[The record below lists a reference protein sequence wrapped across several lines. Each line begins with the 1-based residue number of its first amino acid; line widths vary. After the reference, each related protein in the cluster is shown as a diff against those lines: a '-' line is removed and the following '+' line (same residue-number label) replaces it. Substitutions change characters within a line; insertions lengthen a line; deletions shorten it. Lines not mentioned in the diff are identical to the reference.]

1 MPQCGASSCVQGSAP
16 AVRPAHAST
25 AASSP
30 ASHGQPRA
38 PPPLSPLG
46 AEALGVVGVVGV
58 VGVEAAVTVTDAV
71 LVAWC
76 AASSVTVRLTVKLPA
91 AVVATVTVAALVAL
105 VKLAML
111 LPAVSV
117 HW

>member
-1 MPQCGASSCVQGSAP
+1 VCKGLRRPCGPRS
-16 AVRPAHAST
+16 AST

-38 PPPLSPLG
+38 PPPPSPLG

-58 VGVEAAVTVTDAV
+58 EAAVTVTEAV

-91 AVVATVTVAALVAL
+91 AVVATVA
-105 VKLAML
+105 
-111 LPAVSV
+111 V
-117 HW
+117 HWWHW